1 MLIFG
6 HKFIPSESFYHVTN
20 IDAINHTP
28 PSSTIYL
35 EFSEDKLDIINHAS
49 LNGVSMALKI
59 QDVTELIY
67 ANALGASYLVVPQ
80 ELAKTVQGIADN
92 YLFDAKVLVMIED
105 YEIIEELALLGVD
118 GVICSNAIIKTVS

>member
-35 EFSEDKLDIINHAS
+35 DFSEDNLDIINHATA
-49 LNGVSMALKI
+49 NGISMALKVSNI
-59 QDVTELIY
+59 TEILY
-67 ANALGASYLVVPQ
+67 ASCLGSSFIIVSE
-80 ELAKTVQGIADN
+80 ELAKTAQSIADN
-92 YLFDAKVLVMIED
+92 YLFDAKILVMID
-105 YEIIEELALLGVD
+105 NYEIIEELALLGVD
-118 GVICSNAIIKTVS
+118 GVICSNAIIKTIS